1 MNYIIEL
8 DECINKLK
16 DDNELDLSIKA
27 HLLALKKENVLKKIK
42 DISMLIGR
50 CIDEKT
56 AIKEYASKYEDYYN
70 ELSDLDYKI
79 RNIDYQIYKLK
90 NNEK

>member
-79 RNIDYQIYKLK
+79 KNIDIEIYKLK
-90 NNEK
+90 QNEK

>member
-27 HLLALKKENVLKKIK
+27 HLLALKKENVLKKVK
-42 DISMLIGR
+42 TTSMLIRR
-50 CIDEKT
+50 CIDEET

-79 RNIDYQIYKLK
+79 KNIDIEIYKLK
-90 NNEK
+90 QNEK

>member
-1 MNYIIEL
+1 MNYIIDL

-27 HLLALKKENVLKKIK
+27 HLLTLKKENILKTISVVKNDIINNMNNNYTIYDYSKQYNNLYNSLWDLEYQIK
-42 DISMLIGR
+42 
-50 CIDEKT
+50 
-56 AIKEYASKYEDYYN
+56 
-70 ELSDLDYKI
+70 
-79 RNIDYQIYKLK
+79 NIDIEIYKLK

>member
-1 MNYIIEL
+1 MNYIIDL

-27 HLLALKKENVLKKIK
+27 HLLTLKRENILKTISVVKNDIINNMNNNYTIYDYSKQYNNLYNSLWDLEYQIK
-42 DISMLIGR
+42 
-50 CIDEKT
+50 
-56 AIKEYASKYEDYYN
+56 
-70 ELSDLDYKI
+70 
-79 RNIDYQIYKLK
+79 NIDIEIYKLK

>member
-1 MNYIIEL
+1 MNYIIAL

-27 HLLALKKENVLKKIK
+27 YLLALKKENVLKKIK

>member
-1 MNYIIEL
+1 MNYIIDL
-8 DECINKLK
+8 DECINNLK

-27 HLLALKKENVLKKIK
+27 QLLAIKKENVLKKIK

-79 RNIDYQIYKLK
+79 KNIDYQIYKLK

>member
-1 MNYIIEL
+1 MNYIIDL
-8 DECINKLK
+8 DECINNLK

-50 CIDEKT
+50 YIKKKT

-79 RNIDYQIYKLK
+79 KNIDYQIYKLK